1 MRTRSEI
8 MAFVRNRAS
17 NVGRTYKDGYSNVFH
32 FFAKEFE
39 DVFPDASVKCLKNEV
54 ATSLRDCEW
63 RFSQDP
69 QLWSDLSSISQYA
82 DLKELF
88 MFITGELK

>member
-1 MRTRSEI
+1 MRTRNEI

-17 NVGRTYKDGYSNVFH
+17 NVDRNYENGYSNVFH
-32 FFAKEFE
+32 LYAEAF
-39 DVFPDASVKCLKNEV
+39 DGDLSDASVKCLKNKV
-54 ATSLRDCEW
+54 AASLRYCER
-63 RFSQDP
+63 RFNEDP
-69 QLWSDLSSISQYA
+69 QLWSSLSSVSRYA